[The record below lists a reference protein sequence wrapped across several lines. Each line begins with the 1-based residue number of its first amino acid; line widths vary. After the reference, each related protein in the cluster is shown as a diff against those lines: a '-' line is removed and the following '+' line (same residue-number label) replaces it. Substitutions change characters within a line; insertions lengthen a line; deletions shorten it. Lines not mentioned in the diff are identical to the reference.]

1 MISSMI
7 SWGSESMTRE
17 ELVVSGYWGESDWAN
32 PCGVKIVGFYSLSVR
47 APSDGGD
54 SGLDT
59 HGGVGET
66 VASVPFDQHLF
77 FLIPKFRLYIYKR
90 GWTESKITACI
101 LHSYVRK
108 HAQTRHESGSGV
120 IAGVLVA

>member
-1 MISSMI
+1 
-7 SWGSESMTRE
+7 MTRE
-17 ELVVSGYWGESDWAN
+17 ELVVSGYWRESDWAK

-66 VASVPFDQHLF
+66 VASVPFRSTSVL
-77 FLIPKFRLYIYKR
+77 
-90 GWTESKITACI
+90 
-101 LHSYVRK
+101 SYPQVPFV
-108 HAQTRHESGSGV
+108 H
-120 IAGVLVA
+120 I